1 MSSIKKRWSAEIIRE
16 AKRLR
21 RSGYS
26 FGRLVKELGV
36 ARSTLHSWVGQI
48 KRSEKWLRRDRIRWM
63 KEIQPLTVLANKRK
77 REERV
82 KKIAEEVKSQLK
94 SLKLNNQI
102 YQIILSMLYWAE
114 GSKRDKQVTFA
125 NTDPK
130 LSLLF
135 ITLLRKCYPIDE
147 KRLRLRIYLHYYH
160 KKTVVLKFW
169 SELLGVPIGQFQ
181 KTFIKHRSKTKR
193 FRQNYAGICFIRY
206 SDVVIKDK
214 IMLLAFAIADKI
226 VGDKLSSRS
235 STDRTPV
242 CGIGD
247 KGSTPFESTR

>member
-94 SLKLNNQI
+94 ALPGGR
-102 YQIILSMLYWAE
+102 A
-114 GSKRDKQVTFA
+114 T
-125 NTDPK
+125 
-130 LSLLF
+130 
-135 ITLLRKCYPIDE
+135 
-147 KRLRLRIYLHYYH
+147 RLH
-160 KKTVVLKFW
+160 
-169 SELLGVPIGQFQ
+169 
-181 KTFIKHRSKTKR
+181 
-193 FRQNYAGICFIRY
+193 
-206 SDVVIKDK
+206 
-214 IMLLAFAIADKI
+214 
-226 VGDKLSSRS
+226 
-235 STDRTPV
+235 
-242 CGIGD
+242 
-247 KGSTPFESTR
+247 